1 MQLIF
6 GIRFKPEDQMIGMDI
21 LGHGQTWNVQNL
33 SSNSEAVMVTDAP
46 PLVTHAPPLVTQ
58 PSARRM
64 QHRMSV
70 RDVLQDAFS

>member
-1 MQLIF
+1 
-6 GIRFKPEDQMIGMDI
+6 MIGMDI

-46 PLVTHAPPLVTQ
+46 PLVTQPPVR
-58 PSARRM
+58 PM

-70 RDVLQDAFS
+70 RDVLQDAFT